1 MVRLPACFK
10 VSTWKPGPEP
20 REKSESA
27 PLIDDDLPL
36 HNFKSVTLFMR
47 RRSAWLCVAGAV
59 LAYFAFLPPLLV
71 IVPLMTEQFCTE
83 WHAGTGVVITLQS
96 NGAIAPECATLSE
109 LVRLLPHDFFRKATV
124 SNLASNFDTAVGRVF
139 LACVLLSS
147 LSLLASEF
155 PFWLPRRWHHGDS
168 IVDRGEGVLR
178 FVWLVL
184 GTLSTAVVAIVPS
197 PDGAQGIDLLLTA
210 IHNATAVIGYG
221 TLVFMEL
228 AQLHLGENVFR
239 RARSAIR
246 QRCCGAG
253 GAKKV
258 FRAPRMRANAGAQ
271 YSALE
276 EGDDPDPATDRD
288 YWQLNW
294 DQWLRGIIMLAELAT
309 GVTFI
314 SVQGMLFFGAQSQAL
329 AYYSVFL
336 ETGFALLIYGD
347 LFVMGMHGIL
357 MDVSNVDP

>member
-1 MVRLPACFK
+1 
-10 VSTWKPGPEP
+10 
-20 REKSESA
+20 
-27 PLIDDDLPL
+27 
-36 HNFKSVTLFMR
+36 MR
-47 RRSAWLCVAGAV
+47 RRSAWLCVAGAT

-71 IVPLMTEQFCTE
+71 IVPLLTEQFCTE
-83 WHAGTGVVITLQS
+83 WHARTGIVTMLHNS
-96 NGAIAPECATLSE
+96 TGAVASECTALSGI
-109 LVRLLPHDFFRKATV
+109 VRLLPSDFFHKATV
-124 SNLASNFDTAVGRVF
+124 SNLASDFDTAVGRVF
-139 LACVLLSS
+139 LACILLSS
-147 LSLLASEF
+147 LALLVSEF
-155 PFWLPRRWHHGDS
+155 PFWLPRRWHHGES

-210 IHNATAVIGYG
+210 IHNASAVVGYG

-246 QRCCGAG
+246 QRCGCG

-258 FRAPRMRANAGAQ
+258 FRQRSLPDADADAGASP
-271 YSALE
+271 YVALD
-276 EGDDPDPATDRD
+276 EGDDPSPDRD

-294 DQWLRGIIMLAELAT
+294 DQWLRGCIMVAELAT
-309 GVTFI
+309 GLTFI
-314 SVQGMLFFGAQSQAL
+314 GTQGLLFFRVQSQAL